1 MEVDHVLAH
10 NDVRNPV
17 TIVGNL
23 SRPQRASVVN
33 QPWVYVWPVKVKA
46 LMQVL
51 MQIKIIVIVILY
63 QLKIKLKIRLKPPP
77 PHKKNF
83 TGYGYRATSR
93 HFATICFSFCCR

>member
-33 QPWVYVWPVKVKA
+33 QPSVYVWPVKVKA

-51 MQIKIIVIVILY
+51 MQIKIVVIVILY
-63 QLKIKLKIRLKPPP
+63 QLKIKLKIRLKIPPP
-77 PHKKNF
+77 PEKNWKSAKSASS
-83 TGYGYRATSR
+83 G
-93 HFATICFSFCCR
+93 